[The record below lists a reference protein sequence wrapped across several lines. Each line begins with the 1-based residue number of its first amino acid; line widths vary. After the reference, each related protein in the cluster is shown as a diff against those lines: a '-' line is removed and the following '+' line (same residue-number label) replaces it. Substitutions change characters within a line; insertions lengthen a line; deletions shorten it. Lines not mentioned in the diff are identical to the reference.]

1 MQDTPTAFAVVAHPD
16 DVEFMM
22 AGTMVLLRRRGW
34 ALHYMTL
41 ANGSCGTTVMDRDA
55 IVAARTAEAATAAA
69 TLGATYHPPLVD
81 DLMIYYEPSLVARLC
96 AVVRQVRPGVLLL
109 PHPLDYMEDHVN
121 TSRLGVT
128 AAFCRNM
135 RNFATQPPTEPV
147 LDELVVYH
155 AMPMGLADQLRRPV
169 RADFYVDIETAM
181 EEKLTAL
188 ACHRSQKEWLDAS
201 QGYDSYLFTARS
213 MAEAVGRQSG
223 RFEHAD
229 GWCRHSHIGFAG
241 SADFD
246 PLREALADVIAET
259 S

>member
-1 MQDTPTAFAVVAHPD
+1 MQNNPTAFALVAHPD

-34 ALHYMTL
+34 SLHYMTV

-55 IVAARTAEAATAAA
+55 IVAARTAEAAEAAA
-69 TLGATYHPPLVD
+69 MLGATYHPPLVD

-135 RNFATQPPTEPV
+135 RNFITDPPTQPT
-147 LDELVVYH
+147 LDELAVYH

-201 QGYDSYLFTARS
+201 QGYNSYVLTARS
-213 MAEAVGRQSG
+213 RAEKVGQQSG
-223 RFEHAD
+223 RFDYAD
-229 GWCRHSHIGFAG
+229 GWFRHLHHGFAG

-246 PLREALADVIAET
+246 PLREALGDCVCGGD
-259 S
+259 